1 MPSCSDFTHPAGAS
15 VSSDRHSGW
24 WDRRERRTDQSRSL
38 KVKLGGSYAQSTCN
52 TLDAG
57 RGPGVSH
64 ARPAILQS
72 QVPLLRVHEAG
83 YLDEGIA
90 RRARVLEETW
100 SFQLVPERLL
110 PSIFAFLSVLA
121 ISQLEHFLV
130 HSLTITGP
138 WSIQGSLLLA
148 IQFAILLPIFAH
160 TLRRH

>member
-1 MPSCSDFTHPAGAS
+1 MPA
-15 VSSDRHSGW
+15 
-24 WDRRERRTDQSRSL
+24 RRSFSL
-38 KVKLGGSYAQSTCN
+38 KFLCFEFTKQVIWTKGS
-52 TLDAG
+52 LEE
-57 RGPGVSH
+57 P
-64 ARPAILQS
+64 
-72 QVPLLRVHEAG
+72 EF
-83 YLDEGIA
+83 
-90 RRARVLEETW
+90 LEETW

-160 TLRRH
+160 TLWRH